1 MAGRNLG
8 TVREWAFLFILDVV
22 FFTFTLKNIRHSF
35 ISRTKFIGFTL
46 LHLDILQTSFLG
58 AFETRRTFD

>member
-1 MAGRNLG
+1 MAGRSLG
-8 TVREWAFLFILDVV
+8 TVRGFAFLFILDVV
-22 FFTFTLKNIRHSF
+22 FFTFILKNIRHSF

-46 LHLDILQTSFLG
+46 LHLDIIQTSFLG